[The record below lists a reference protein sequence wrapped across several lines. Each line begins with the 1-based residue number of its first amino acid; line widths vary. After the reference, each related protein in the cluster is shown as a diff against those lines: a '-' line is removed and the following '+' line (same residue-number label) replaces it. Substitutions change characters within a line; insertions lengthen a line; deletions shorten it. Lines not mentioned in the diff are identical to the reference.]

1 MKVYRLFDVPARSGN
16 YLKNCFERVCHVQ
29 HAGRF
34 FLFDTVML
42 CSDHQNKV
50 IRDYWCV
57 GYLRDENFLAV
68 CRVDE
73 LGV

>member
-1 MKVYRLFDVPARSGN
+1 MSYEGVSTVRRARKIG
-16 YLKNCFERVCHVQ
+16 KFFKKCFERVCHVQ

-50 IRDYWCV
+50 IRDY
-57 GYLRDENFLAV
+57 
-68 CRVDE
+68 
-73 LGV
+73 